1 MMNFVFILL
10 GIPILIGLYNR
21 YIPVLRMSYLE
32 ISDISKDS
40 SRIIIDI
47 RDYNVTY
54 KQPIKGAI
62 NIPVGYLNRYYEDIP
77 YQTIH
82 LISSNALEKNV
93 GTRILRKKGFKVVS
107 YSLFEEICDKSYNR
121 NNIEQFC

>member
-1 MMNFVFILL
+1 M
-10 GIPILIGLYNR
+10 PILIGIYNR

-32 ISDISKDS
+32 ISDISKES

-47 RDYNVTY
+47 RDYNVGY
-54 KQPIKGAI
+54 NQPIKEAI
-62 NIPVGYLNRYYEDIP
+62 NIPVAYLNRYYEEIP
-77 YQTIH
+77 CQTIH

-107 YSLFEEICDKSYNR
+107 YSLCEDICDKSYKC